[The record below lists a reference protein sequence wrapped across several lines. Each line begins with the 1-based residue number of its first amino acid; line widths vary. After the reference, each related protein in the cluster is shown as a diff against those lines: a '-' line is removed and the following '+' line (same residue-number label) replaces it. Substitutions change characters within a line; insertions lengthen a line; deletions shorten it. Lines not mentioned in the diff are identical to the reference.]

1 MNEESSQRIK
11 SRLIIFDEE
20 ILESAGKNPTERQK
34 KEEIAEN
41 HKPSAKIWN
50 PVLVQQEGANK
61 EVTARAGRV

>member
-1 MNEESSQRIK
+1 MKRYWKAQEK
-11 SRLIIFDEE
+11 
-20 ILESAGKNPTERQK
+20 ILQKDK